1 MGSLYSCSISKYIPE
16 DERLYTGAKLKIESD
31 SIIKY
36 EDRLK
41 AELETVML
49 PEPNSKILG
58 INLGLY
64 YYYKNQKENPG
75 FINRWLYKKL
85 GQKPVYQSAVKT
97 FDVEELLV
105 NRLENRGFF
114 YSTATSKFKETEKK
128 AAVTYT
134 VKVPAPYRMVTYQV
148 DSLPDPIHGEI
159 EALVKNS
166 PIKKHMRFDLTR
178 MKLERF
184 RIDSELKKRG
194 YYNFNEGFLMF
205 EADTNRYDNKGFDLF
220 LKLKNAVPEKLK

>member
-1 MGSLYSCSISKYIPE
+1 MKLHLKYIPILLFILGSLYSCSISKYIPE

-128 AAVTYT
+128 SGGHLH
-134 VKVPAPYRMVTYQV
+134 R
-148 DSLPDPIHGEI
+148 
-159 EALVKNS
+159 
-166 PIKKHMRFDLTR
+166 
-178 MKLERF
+178 
-184 RIDSELKKRG
+184 
-194 YYNFNEGFLMF
+194 
-205 EADTNRYDNKGFDLF
+205 
-220 LKLKNAVPEKLK
+220 